1 MKSYLLAVVCFV
13 LSALILSSCTNPS
26 KIHQRAVNRGYEHK
40 EKVVTV
46 KVTDTIK
53 VNGKDSVIF
62 RDVEAL
68 CPEYEA
74 QPKRYEVRYAYKTK
88 RDTLR
93 LVKYQT
99 KWRVKENVKIERIK
113 DKVSFWQKLRYL
125 LIGAIVGWIARII
138 YKTVY

>member
-1 MKSYLLAVVCFV
+1 MILKV
-13 LSALILSSCTNPS
+13 LFLFALSTLILSSCANPS
-26 KIHQRAVNRGYEHK
+26 KIHQRSVNRGYEHT

-62 RDVEAL
+62 RDIQAV
-68 CPEYEA
+68 CPDYEA

-93 LVKYQT
+93 MVKYQT
-99 KWRVKENVKIERIK
+99 KWKVKENVKIERIK
-113 DKVSFWQKLRYL
+113 DKTSFWQKLRYL
-125 LIGAIVGWIARII
+125 IIGAIVGWIARIF
-138 YKTVY
+138 YKIGN

>member
-1 MKSYLLAVVCFV
+1 MKTINITFLAC
-13 LSALILSSCTNPS
+13 LMALFIYSCSNPS
-26 KIHQRAVNRGYEHK
+26 KIHQRAVNRGYKHTDR
-40 EKVVTV
+40 VVTV

-53 VNGKDSVIF
+53 LNGKDSLIF
-62 RDVEAL
+62 RDVKAL

-93 LVKYQT
+93 LIKYQT
-99 KWRVKENVKIERIK
+99 KWKVKESVKIQRIK

-125 LIGAIVGWIARII
+125 LIGVIVGWIARIF
-138 YKTVY
+138 YKIGN

>member
-1 MKSYLLAVVCFV
+1 MKIYLLAVVCFV
-13 LSALILSSCTNPS
+13 LSALIISSCTNPS
-26 KIHQRAVNRGYEHK
+26 KIHQRAVNRGYKHT
-40 EKVVTV
+40 EKIVTV

-62 RDVEAL
+62 RDVKVQ

-74 QPKRYEVRYAYKTK
+74 QPKRYEVRYAYKIK

-99 KWRVKENVKIERIK
+99 KWKVKENVKVQRIK
-113 DKVSFWQKLRYL
+113 DKVSFWQKLRYFI
-125 LIGAIVGWIARII
+125 IGLIVGWFGRIS
-138 YKTVY
+138 YKIFY